1 MKHTFSKSDKY
12 GSYHIEYK
20 DKVIMVVAKGAFG
33 QSLSKSF
40 SRHVSTV
47 AKAITESRWGYYAE
61 LNEFE
66 AYTQDALDVL
76 LCVHTLCLELGC
88 VADAYSINSIL
99 AKEQLKQ
106 MRCDAKITSALDLH
120 IFDSESKALEFIHSV
135 INRYK

>member
-1 MKHTFSKSDKY
+1 
-12 GSYHIEYK
+12 
-20 DKVIMVVAKGAFG
+20 MVVAKGAFG
-33 QSLSKSF
+33 QSLSRSF

-88 VADAYSINSIL
+88 VADAYSMNSIL
-99 AKEQLKQ
+99 PKSNLRKCAAMQKLQV
-106 MRCDAKITSALDLH
+106 H
-120 IFDSESKALEFIHSV
+120 
-135 INRYK
+135 